1 MNNTIYFDSGVD
13 DVTRRRQLYD
23 GEIFVF
29 SPNTNSLALSALAR
43 EMIEEA
49 FGSLHPLKAQYSLTV
64 EKYVGILAQLKPK
77 CIHHPK
83 SKEFIQEILKDFGC
97 DLSKTYF
104 DVPRLRSATSDNYL
118 TSGIAYAFHPHR
130 DTWYSAPFSQLNWW
144 IPVYDICSENSLAF
158 HPKYWTQPLRNGSNR
173 YNYYQWNK
181 DSRKNAANYIH
192 EDTRD
197 QPRPEEPVELY
208 PQTRLVCKT
217 GGIIMFSGAQL
228 HSTVPNT
235 AGRARFS
242 IDFRTVHL
250 DDIIAKRGAPNID
263 STCTG
268 TTLGDFLR
276 GTDLAHISHEIV
288 EIYDE
293 LGAAGFVQ
301 REQLT
306 PNVTSHP
313 D

>member
-1 MNNTIYFDSGVD
+1 
-13 DVTRRRQLYD
+13 
-23 GEIFVF
+23 
-29 SPNTNSLALSALAR
+29 
-43 EMIEEA
+43 
-49 FGSLHPLKAQYSLTV
+49 
-64 EKYVGILAQLKPK
+64 
-77 CIHHPK
+77 
-83 SKEFIQEILKDFGC
+83 
-97 DLSKTYF
+97 
-104 DVPRLRSATSDNYL
+104 
-118 TSGIAYAFHPHR
+118 
-130 DTWYSAPFSQLNWW
+130 LNLW
-144 IPVYDICSENSLAF
+144 IPVYDICSENSHAF
-158 HPKYWTQPLRNGSNR
+158 HPKYWNQPVRNGSNR

>member
-1 MNNTIYFDSGVD
+1 
-13 DVTRRRQLYD
+13 VTRRRQLYD

-49 FGSLHPLKAQYSLTV
+49 FGSLHPLKAQYSLPV
-64 EKYVGILAQLKPK
+64 EKYVEILAELKPK
-77 CIHHPK
+77 FIHHPK

>member
-1 MNNTIYFDSGVD
+1 MNNTIYFDSKVD
-13 DVTRRRQLYD
+13 DAIRRRQLYD
-23 GEIFVF
+23 GQIFVF
-29 SPNTNSLALSALAR
+29 SPNTSSLALCALAR

-49 FGSLHPLKAQYSLTV
+49 FGSLHPLKAQYSLPV
-64 EKYVGILAQLKPK
+64 EKYVEILAELKPK
-77 CIHHPK
+77 FIHHPK

>member
-1 MNNTIYFDSGVD
+1 
-13 DVTRRRQLYD
+13 
-23 GEIFVF
+23 
-29 SPNTNSLALSALAR
+29 
-43 EMIEEA
+43 MIEEA
-49 FGSLHPLKAQYSLTV
+49 FGSLHPLKAQYSLPV
-64 EKYVGILAQLKPK
+64 EKYVEILAELKPK
-77 CIHHPK
+77 FIHHPK